1 MTPVQ
6 QRLFAL
12 QDPDY
17 RAFHCT
23 LIPNVPVD
31 KIIGIR
37 TPALRSLARELSG
50 THEAELFLD
59 ALPHE
64 YYEENNLHSFLLCR
78 IRNDPERHQCA
89 SEFFSAGND
98 ELHVHSS
105 VINIG
110 VETSDFS

>member
-31 KIIGIR
+31 EIIGIR

-64 YYEENNLHSFLLCR
+64 YYEENNLHGFLLCR
-78 IRNDPERHQCA
+78 IRDYGKCVVDRIRADLYRPFRPA
-89 SEFFSAGND
+89 LPD
-98 ELHVHSS
+98 ES
-105 VINIG
+105 
-110 VETSDFS
+110 FP